1 MRYYSYNEP
10 IWSDNDERDE
20 YGHIKILGHQ
30 VVTKSED
37 DIRAEYFPHWKDRMI
52 QKFGKEKYDSTYGFE
67 ECLDDWVIVNWA
79 WESHS

>member
-79 WESHS
+79 WESHP

>member
-1 MRYYSYNEP
+1 MRYYSYNKP
-10 IWSDNDERDE
+10 IWADNDERDE